1 MDTPTVSNTSEGI
14 YIGLVSPDQDVH
26 STVGQTSHNSPG
38 AQHTETSG
46 QSSHPYRLAGGCV
59 VLCALLLTPAIVL
72 GVLYTSASQNYSMGC
87 VEEPIRAN
95 NSTLDKDQLQRDYNS
110 LNTQKD
116 QLQRDYNSLNTQKDQ
131 LQRDYDSLN
140 TQKDQLQRDYDSLN
154 TQKDQLQRDYDSL
167 NTQKDQL
174 QRDNDSLNTQKDQLQ
189 RDYDSLNTQKDQLQR
204 DYDSL
209 NTQKDQLQRD
219 NDSLITQKDQLQ
231 RDYDSLNTQKDQ
243 LQRDYNS
250 LNTQKDQLQR
260 DFDAVVVKFPVLDQY
275 CPLRSQKRVCKPCPE
290 GWEQR
295 NSTCYY
301 FSTERKSWND
311 SRSACLKQGADL
323 VIIESKEEQDFIY
336 KHTGGGDVYWIGLSD
351 SETEGTW
358 LWVDGTPLQEDKAFW
373 RRREPDDFGSEDCA
387 AAARGWVWGDVELG
401 DGWGDALPL

>member
-14 YIGLVSPDQDVH
+14 YIGLVSLDQDVY

-72 GVLYTSASQNYSMGC
+72 YTSASQNCSMGC

-95 NSTLDKDQLQRDYNS
+95 NSTLDKDQLQRDN
-110 LNTQKD
+110 
-116 QLQRDYNSLNTQKDQ
+116 NSLNTQKDQ

-140 TQKDQLQRDYDSLN
+140 TQKDQLQRDYNSLNTQKDQLQRDNDSLNTQKDQLQRDNDSLN
-154 TQKDQLQRDYDSL
+154 TQKDQLQRDYNSL

-204 DYDSL
+204 DC
-209 NTQKDQLQRD
+209 
-219 NDSLITQKDQLQ
+219 
-231 RDYDSLNTQKDQ
+231 
-243 LQRDYNS
+243 NS
-250 LNTQKDQLQR
+250 LNAQKDQLQR
-260 DFDAVVVKFPVLDQY
+260 DFDAVVVKFSVLDQY
-275 CPLRSQKRVCKPCPE
+275 CPLRSQKRVCRPCPE

-295 NSTCYY
+295 NSKCYF

-336 KHTGGGDVYWIGLSD
+336 KHTGYDGHWIGLSD

-358 LWVDGTPLQEDKAFW
+358 LWVDGIPLQKDKAFW
-373 RRREPDDFGSEDCA
+373 GMRQPDEYHGSEDCA
-387 AAARGWVWGDVELG
+387 ATARRWVQRGVKLG
-401 DGWGDALPL
+401 DGWADIRCHIHLRSVCETDALAF

>member
-14 YIGLVSPDQDVH
+14 YIGLVSPDQDVY

-72 GVLYTSASQNYSMGC
+72 YTSASQNCSMGC

-95 NSTLDKDQLQRDYNS
+95 NSTLDKDQLQRDN
-110 LNTQKD
+110 N
-116 QLQRDYNSLNTQKDQ
+116 
-131 LQRDYDSLN
+131 
-140 TQKDQLQRDYDSLN
+140 
-154 TQKDQLQRDYDSL
+154 
-167 NTQKDQL
+167 
-174 QRDNDSLNTQKDQLQ
+174 
-189 RDYDSLNTQKDQLQR
+189 
-204 DYDSL
+204 
-209 NTQKDQLQRD
+209 
-219 NDSLITQKDQLQ
+219 
-231 RDYDSLNTQKDQ
+231 SLNTQKDQ

-275 CPLRSQKRVCKPCPE
+275 CPLRSQKRVCRPCPE

-295 NSTCYY
+295 NSKCYY
-301 FSTERKSWND
+301 FSIEKKSWND

-323 VIIESKEEQDFIY
+323 VIIESKEEQDFIT
-336 KHTGGGDVYWIGLSD
+336 KHTGAGVYWIGLSD

-358 LWVDGTPLQEDKAFW
+358 LWVDGTPLQKDK
-373 RRREPDDFGSEDCA
+373 
-387 AAARGWVWGDVELG
+387 
-401 DGWGDALPL
+401 

>member
-1 MDTPTVSNTSEGI
+1 MDTPTVTNTSEGI
-14 YIGLVSPDQDVH
+14 YIGLVSLDQDVY

-72 GVLYTSASQNYSMGC
+72 YTSASQNCSMGC
-87 VEEPIRAN
+87 VEEPLRAN
-95 NSTLDKDQLQRDYNS
+95 NSTLDKDQLQRDNNS

-116 QLQRDYNSLNTQKDQ
+116 QLQRDCDSLNAQKDQ

-140 TQKDQLQRDYDSLN
+140 TQKDQLQ
-154 TQKDQLQRDYDSL
+154 T
-167 NTQKDQL
+167 
-174 QRDNDSLNTQKDQLQ
+174 
-189 RDYDSLNTQKDQLQR
+189 
-204 DYDSL
+204 
-209 NTQKDQLQRD
+209 
-219 NDSLITQKDQLQ
+219 
-231 RDYDSLNTQKDQ
+231 
-243 LQRDYNS
+243 
-250 LNTQKDQLQR
+250 

-295 NSTCYY
+295 NSEYYY
-301 FSTERKSWND
+301 FSTVMKSWND
-311 SRSACLKQGADL
+311 SRSDCLKQGADL

-336 KHTGGGDVYWIGLSD
+336 KHTGGAYWIGLSD

-358 LWVDGTPLQEDKAFW
+358 LWVDGTPLQKDKAFW
-373 RRREPDDFGSEDCA
+373 ARGQPDEYYGSEDCA
-387 AAARGWVWGDVELG
+387 AAWWWQQGAGWV
-401 DGWGDALPL
+401 DGRCHVLLRSVCETDALPL